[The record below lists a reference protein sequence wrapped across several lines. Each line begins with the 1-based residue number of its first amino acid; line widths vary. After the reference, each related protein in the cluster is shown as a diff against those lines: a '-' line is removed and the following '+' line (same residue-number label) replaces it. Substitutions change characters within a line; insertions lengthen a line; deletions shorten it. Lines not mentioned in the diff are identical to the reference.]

1 MVPDVVSAVVRI
13 SRIFGMNCLR
23 LPKASM
29 AAIKE
34 AHSTSAMVA
43 PERRVSGDWE
53 GEVAPERRASCGWE
67 GEAAPG
73 LVELAPRASGDW
85 EGEAAPGLVELAPGA
100 SGNWEGEV
108 ALGRRASGNWEWM
121 AAPGLVE
128 LAPGASCDWEG
139 EVAPERRASG
149 DWEGAVEPVRGVSL
163 SVYQRK
169 NWLGS
174 AFTKEATSYF
184 WASSCRRDFNT
195 DVISKFSLSDE
206 LPADGRCGLRGGL

>member
-13 SRIFGMNCLR
+13 SPIFGMNCLR

-43 PERRVSGDWE
+43 PERRESGDWE
-53 GEVAPERRASCGWE
+53 GEPAQ
-67 GEAAPG
+67 G
-73 LVELAPRASGDW
+73 LVELA
-85 EGEAAPGLVELAPGA
+85 LGA
-100 SGNWEGEV
+100 SCGWEGEV
-108 ALGRRASGNWEWM
+108 ALGRRAS
-121 AAPGLVE
+121 
-128 LAPGASCDWEG
+128 C
-139 EVAPERRASG
+139 

-163 SVYQRK
+163 FVYQRK

-195 DVISKFSLSDE
+195 DVISKFSLNAE
-206 LPADGRCGLRGGL
+206 LPAEGLYGLRGEL

>member
-1 MVPDVVSAVVRI
+1 MPDVVSAVVRI
-13 SRIFGMNCLR
+13 SPIFGMNCLR

-43 PERRVSGDWE
+43 LG
-53 GEVAPERRASCGWE
+53 RRASCGWE

-73 LVELAPRASGDW
+73 LVELAPRASCG
-85 EGEAAPGLVELAPGA
+85 
-100 SGNWEGEV
+100 WEGEV
-108 ALGRRASGNWEWM
+108 A
-121 AAPGLVE
+121 
-128 LAPGASCDWEG
+128 
-139 EVAPERRASG
+139 
-149 DWEGAVEPVRGVSL
+149 PVRGVSL

-184 WASSCRRDFNT
+184 RASSCRRDFNT
-195 DVISKFSLSDE
+195 DVISKFSLNAE
-206 LPADGRCGLRGGL
+206 LPAGGLCGLRGEL

>member
-1 MVPDVVSAVVRI
+1 MPDVVSAVVRI
-13 SRIFGMNCLR
+13 SPIFRMNCLR

-53 GEVAPERRASCGWE
+53 GEV
-67 GEAAPG
+67 
-73 LVELAPRASGDW
+73 
-85 EGEAAPGLVELAPGA
+85 
-100 SGNWEGEV
+100 
-108 ALGRRASGNWEWM
+108 
-121 AAPGLVE
+121 
-128 LAPGASCDWEG
+128 
-139 EVAPERRASG
+139 
-149 DWEGAVEPVRGVSL
+149 EPVRGVSL

-184 WASSCRRDFNT
+184 RASSCRRDFNT
-195 DVISKFSLSDE
+195 DVISKFSLNAE
-206 LPADGRCGLRGGL
+206 LPAGGLCGLRGEL

>member
-13 SRIFGMNCLR
+13 SPIFGMNCLR

-34 AHSTSAMVA
+34 THSTSAMVA
-43 PERRVSGDWE
+43 PERRASGGWE
-53 GEVAPERRASCGWE
+53 GMAAPGLVELAPGASCGWE

-73 LVELAPRASGDW
+73 LVELAPRASCDW
-85 EGEAAPGLVELAPGA
+85 EG
-100 SGNWEGEV
+100 
-108 ALGRRASGNWEWM
+108 M

-128 LAPGASCDWEG
+128 LAPRASCDWEG
-139 EVAPERRASG
+139 EVALI
-149 DWEGAVEPVRGVSL
+149 RGVSL

-195 DVISKFSLSDE
+195 DVISKFSLNAE
-206 LPADGRCGLRGGL
+206 LPAGGLCGLRGEL

>member
-1 MVPDVVSAVVRI
+1 MPDVVSAVVRI
-13 SRIFGMNCLR
+13 SPIFGMNCLR

-43 PERRVSGDWE
+43 PERR
-53 GEVAPERRASCGWE
+53 ARCGWK

-73 LVELAPRASGDW
+73 LVELAPRESGDW

-100 SGNWEGEV
+100 SCGWEGE
-108 ALGRRASGNWEWM
+108 
-121 AAPGLVE
+121 
-128 LAPGASCDWEG
+128 
-139 EVAPERRASG
+139 
-149 DWEGAVEPVRGVSL
+149 VEPVRGVSL

-184 WASSCRRDFNT
+184 RASSCRRDFNT
-195 DVISKFSLSDE
+195 DVISKFSLNAE
-206 LPADGRCGLRGGL
+206 LPAGGLCGLRGEL

>member
-43 PERRVSGDWE
+43 PERRARCGWE
-53 GEVAPERRASCGWE
+53 GEVALGRRLSCGWE

-73 LVELAPRASGDW
+73 LVELAPRASCG
-85 EGEAAPGLVELAPGA
+85 
-100 SGNWEGEV
+100 
-108 ALGRRASGNWEWM
+108 
-121 AAPGLVE
+121 
-128 LAPGASCDWEG
+128 WEG
-139 EVAPERRASG
+139 EVAPERRESG
-149 DWEGAVEPVRGVSL
+149 DWEGEVALVRGVSL

-195 DVISKFSLSDE
+195 DVISKFSLNAE

>member
-13 SRIFGMNCLR
+13 SPIFGMNCLR

-43 PERRVSGDWE
+43 PERRE
-53 GEVAPERRASCGWE
+53 
-67 GEAAPG
+67 
-73 LVELAPRASGDW
+73 SGDW
-85 EGEAAPGLVELAPGA
+85 EGEAAL
-100 SGNWEGEV
+100 
-108 ALGRRASGNWEWM
+108 
-121 AAPGLVE
+121 GLVE
-128 LAPGASCDWEG
+128 LAPGASCGWEG
-139 EVAPERRASG
+139 EVALGPRLSTGLAGEASPGTVVSG
-149 DWEGAVEPVRGVSL
+149 DWEGEAAPVRGVSL

-184 WASSCRRDFNT
+184 RASSCRRDFNT
-195 DVISKFSLSDE
+195 DVISKFSLNAE
-206 LPADGRCGLRGGL
+206 LPASGLCGLRGEL

>member
-1 MVPDVVSAVVRI
+1 MPDVVSAVVRI
-13 SRIFGMNCLR
+13 SPIFGMNCLR

-43 PERRVSGDWE
+43 PERRASCGWEGEAAPGVVELAPGASGDWE

-67 GEAAPG
+67 GEAA
-73 LVELAPRASGDW
+73 
-85 EGEAAPGLVELAPGA
+85 
-100 SGNWEGEV
+100 
-108 ALGRRASGNWEWM
+108 
-121 AAPGLVE
+121 
-128 LAPGASCDWEG
+128 
-139 EVAPERRASG
+139 
-149 DWEGAVEPVRGVSL
+149 PVRGVSL

-184 WASSCRRDFNT
+184 RASSCRRDFNT
-195 DVISKFSLSDE
+195 DVISKFSLNAE
-206 LPADGRCGLRGGL
+206 LPAGGLCGLRGEL

>member
-13 SRIFGMNCLR
+13 SPIFGMNCLR

-43 PERRVSGDWE
+43 PERRVSGGWE
-53 GEVAPERRASCGWE
+53 GEVAPRASCGWE

-85 EGEAAPGLVELAPGA
+85 EGE
-100 SGNWEGEV
+100 V
-108 ALGRRASGNWEWM
+108 ALGPRLSTGLAGEAS
-121 AAPGLVE
+121 PGTV
-128 LAPGASCDWEG
+128 
-139 EVAPERRASG
+139 VSG
-149 DWEGAVEPVRGVSL
+149 DWEGEAAPVRGVSL

-184 WASSCRRDFNT
+184 RASSCRRDFNT
-195 DVISKFSLSDE
+195 DVISKFSLNAE
-206 LPADGRCGLRGGL
+206 LPADGLCGLRGEL

>member
-1 MVPDVVSAVVRI
+1 MPDVVSAVVRI
-13 SRIFGMNCLR
+13 SPIFGMNCLR

-43 PERRVSGDWE
+43 PERRASGDWEGEAAPGLVELAPRASGDWE

-67 GEAAPG
+67 GEAA
-73 LVELAPRASGDW
+73 
-85 EGEAAPGLVELAPGA
+85 
-100 SGNWEGEV
+100 
-108 ALGRRASGNWEWM
+108 
-121 AAPGLVE
+121 
-128 LAPGASCDWEG
+128 
-139 EVAPERRASG
+139 
-149 DWEGAVEPVRGVSL
+149 PVRGVSL

-184 WASSCRRDFNT
+184 RASSCRRDFNT
-195 DVISKFSLSDE
+195 DVISKFSLNAE
-206 LPADGRCGLRGGL
+206 LPVGGLCGLRGEL

>member
-13 SRIFGMNCLR
+13 SPIFRMNCLR

-34 AHSTSAMVA
+34 AHSTSAM
-43 PERRVSGDWE
+43 
-53 GEVAPERRASCGWE
+53 VAPERRASCGWE

-85 EGEAAPGLVELAPGA
+85 EGE
-100 SGNWEGEV
+100 V
-108 ALGRRASGNWEWM
+108 ALGPRLSTGLAGEASPGTVVSGGWKGE
-121 AAPGLVE
+121 AA
-128 LAPGASCDWEG
+128 
-139 EVAPERRASG
+139 
-149 DWEGAVEPVRGVSL
+149 PVRGVSL

-184 WASSCRRDFNT
+184 RASSCRRDFNT
-195 DVISKFSLSDE
+195 DVISKFSLNAE
-206 LPADGRCGLRGGL
+206 LPAGGLCGLRGEL